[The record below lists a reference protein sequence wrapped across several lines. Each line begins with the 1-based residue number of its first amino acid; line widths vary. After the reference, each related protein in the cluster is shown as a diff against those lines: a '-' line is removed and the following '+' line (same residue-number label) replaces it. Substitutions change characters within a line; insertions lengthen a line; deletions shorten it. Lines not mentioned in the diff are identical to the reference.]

1 MKVDI
6 LAFGAHPDDVELS
19 CSGTL
24 IKSIKSGKSVGL
36 IDLTRGELGSR
47 GTAEI
52 RDIEGQNS
60 AKIMGASFRK
70 ALTFADGFFET
81 NEESLLKI
89 IQIIRTHQPEI
100 VLANTPSDR
109 HPDHARG
116 SELVKRASFLTGL
129 SKIQTIGDNGEIQL
143 PHRPKSVFFY
153 IQDRHLHPHF
163 VVDISDEFQQKVE
176 CIKAFK
182 SQFYD
187 PNSKEP
193 ETPISSEEFWNF
205 IEGRAREFGRPIAV
219 KYAEGFISERGLIGV
234 DQLFDIY

>member
-1 MKVDI
+1 
-6 LAFGAHPDDVELS
+6 
-19 CSGTL
+19 
-24 IKSIKSGKSVGL
+24 
-36 IDLTRGELGSR
+36 
-47 GTAEI
+47 
-52 RDIEGQNS
+52 
-60 AKIMGASFRK
+60 MGASFRK

-89 IQIIRTHQPEI
+89 IQIIRTHQPEL

-116 SELVKRASFLTGL
+116 SELVKRASFLAGL
-129 SKIQTIGDNGEIQL
+129 SKIQTIGDNGEIQQ

-153 IQDRHLHPHF
+153 IQDRHLDPHF

>member
-24 IKSIKSGKSVGL
+24 IKSIKSGKTVGL

-60 AKIMGASFRK
+60 AKIMGAAFRK
-70 ALTFADGFFET
+70 VLTFADGFFET

-100 VLANTPSDR
+100 ILANTPSDR

-116 SELVKRASFLTGL
+116 SELVKRASFLAGL
-129 SKIQTIGDNGEIQL
+129 SKIQTIGENGEIQH

-153 IQDRHLHPHF
+153 IQDRHLQPHF
-163 VVDISDEFQQKVE
+163 VVDISNEFQHKLE

-182 SQFYD
+182 SQFFD